1 MYLHVEL
8 EGGGGRGLPWPCAH
22 CLAWMPWTVKKDE
35 TSAFLLISYN
45 FSGPCIRFMFSGYIF
60 SVCLIDIISGYLIDI
75 FYRVCVLTVCMR
87 MLSRLAS
94 SILRHSLGLASHA
107 IIVFSIVASTWTPP
121 PPRPPLPRMSTATHA
136 HSWTARVGEQRPTLL
151 VRAQS
156 LNY

>member
-1 MYLHVEL
+1 
-8 EGGGGRGLPWPCAH
+8 
-22 CLAWMPWTVKKDE
+22 MPWTVKKDE

-107 IIVFSIVASTWTPP
+107 IIVFSIVAITWTPP
-121 PPRPPLPRMSTATHA
+121 PPPAPPPPYEYRDTRAFVDCACRGTTAYAAGASTITELLAVSASVSRIRTLP
-136 HSWTARVGEQRPTLL
+136 
-151 VRAQS
+151 
-156 LNY
+156 